1 MHTYCTLCTIYIL
14 TFPIVYLHH
23 IDACLAAKVEHV
35 VMLGNMGG
43 YRGSKL
49 NDIGRRLILV

>member
-1 MHTYCTLCTIYIL
+1 MPTHHTHRIYIC
-14 TFPIVYLHH
+14 TFPISYSHP

-49 NDIGRRLILV
+49 NDIGRYLS